1 MPVKSVIVD
10 TVTSA
15 KTSTAI
21 GVGISAPVWV
31 NYLETVINPIVALFV
46 ALFTGAF
53 MLTRFVNGLY
63 EWRDNWTKRKREER
77 EEIQARRKG
86 E

>member
-1 MPVKSVIVD
+1 MD

-15 KTSTAI
+15 KTATATS
-21 GVGISAPVWV
+21 VGLSAPIWV

-53 MLTRFVNGLY
+53 MVTRFVNGLY
-63 EWRDNWTKRKREER
+63 EWRDNWNKRKDAER
-77 EEIQARRKG
+77 KEVNSKRKTDK
-86 E
+86 